1 MLITNKT
8 QFVNIKWVYFILVGI
23 ACVAIMVFGVGGA
36 GTRGDG
42 MMN

>member
-42 MMN
+42 MTS